1 MHMHRPFLSS
11 GKYLGVRDYFAAHGF
26 AAHGF
31 AAHGFAAAHGLAAH
45 GLHGLQGLTTF
56 FAAHGLAAHG
66 FAAHGVA
73 AHGLAAQGF
82 AVQVATSAVGV
93 GSGAAIAIGAA
104 IARLAPT
111 ASAGIR
117 AVWAKRFVFL
127 VIIASL
133 KMLSLNV
140 GRSVIELTSSSHA
153 DYGANHLG
161 GGVT

>member
-1 MHMHRPFLSS
+1 M
-11 GKYLGVRDYFAAHGF
+11 GVRDYFAAHGL

-31 AAHGFAAAHGLAAH
+31 AAHGLAAAQGLAAH

-66 FAAHGVA
+66 FAAHGFA

-153 DYGANHLG
+153 DYGSNHLG

>member
-1 MHMHRPFLSS
+1 MHMHLPFLSS
-11 GKYLGVRDYFAAHGF
+11 GKYLGVRDYFAAHGL

-31 AAHGFAAAHGLAAH
+31 AAHGFAAAQGLAAH

-66 FAAHGVA
+66 FAAHGF
-73 AHGLAAQGF
+73 AAQGF

>member
-1 MHMHRPFLSS
+1 MHRPFLSS
-11 GKYLGVRDYFAAHGF
+11 GKYLGVRDYFAAHGL

-31 AAHGFAAAHGLAAH
+31 AAHGLAAAQGLAAH

-66 FAAHGVA
+66 FAAHGFA

-153 DYGANHLG
+153 DYGSNHLG

>member
-1 MHMHRPFLSS
+1 MHRPFLSS
-11 GKYLGVRDYFAAHGF
+11 GKYLGVRDYFAAHGL

-31 AAHGFAAAHGLAAH
+31 AAHGFAAAQGLAAH

-66 FAAHGVA
+66 FAAHGF
-73 AHGLAAQGF
+73 AAQGF

>member
-1 MHMHRPFLSS
+1 MQMHRPFLSS
-11 GKYLGVRDYFAAHGF
+11 GEYRRVGDYFAAHGL

-56 FAAHGLAAHG
+56 FAAHGLAAQG
-66 FAAHGVA
+66 FA

>member
-1 MHMHRPFLSS
+1 M
-11 GKYLGVRDYFAAHGF
+11 GVRDYFAAHGL

-66 FAAHGVA
+66 FA

>member
-1 MHMHRPFLSS
+1 M
-11 GKYLGVRDYFAAHGF
+11 GARDYFAAHGL

-66 FAAHGVA
+66 FAAHGF
-73 AHGLAAQGF
+73 AAQGF